1 MEVKGKKGDYI
12 RNTLEKCY
20 TSLNVTFDPNYID
33 PAHRIGL
40 LIISRGIISRGK
52 KVKFIIRSWKAR
64 QRFNKGR
71 PRYHTDGLKK
81 TGFSVSIDKLND
93 AIYC

>member
-1 MEVKGKKGDYI
+1 MLRSI
-12 RNTLEKCY
+12 Q
-20 TSLNVTFDPNYID
+20 
-33 PAHRIGL
+33 
-40 LIISRGIISRGK
+40 IILTQLTASGYCALVISRGK
-52 KVKFIIRSWKAR
+52 KVKSIIRSWKAR